1 MVAGRNGPGYN
12 HPEIEPA
19 ARGSIHLGRD
29 RMGLRQRR
37 PPSAFTL
44 IELLVVIAIIGV
56 LIALLLPAVQKVR
69 AAADRTWCLNNLKQ
83 LGLAT
88 HSYHDAYGVFPP
100 GQMTTPK
107 KHALG
112 AYLLPFLEQTNLARP
127 YDFKIH
133 WYEQPNQPFVTI
145 PLKVF
150 QCPSAPHPEGMVFP
164 VTRNYGTDYPIAEA
178 VSDYAAFNNVDQ
190 ALQDQGFIPSF
201 PPLPP
206 KSNGILVSGGGV
218 RIAQVTDGTSQTLI
232 IGELAGRPHTY
243 IRGNIDISPDPPNH
257 YGGGWADW
265 DNPHQMHGNSD
276 DGRTSPGPCAINCSN
291 DGGMYSFHTG
301 GANVAFAD
309 GSVRYLQAQISMTIM
324 AALITKDGGEVIPG
338 DY

>member
-1 MVAGRNGPGYN
+1 MNVRK
-12 HPEIEPA
+12 H
-19 ARGSIHLGRD
+19 
-29 RMGLRQRR
+29 RR
-37 PPSAFTL
+37 AWAFTL

-88 HSYHDAYGVFPP
+88 HSYHDTYGAFPP
-100 GQMTTPK
+100 GQLTSPK

-112 AYLLPFLEQTNLARP
+112 AYLLPFIEQTNLARP

-133 WYEQPNQPFVTI
+133 WYEEANQVVVAT

-150 QCPSAPHPEGMVFP
+150 QCPAAPHPDGLVFP
-164 VTRNYGTDYPIAEA
+164 VTRNYGTTYPISEA

-190 ALQDQGFIPSF
+190 ALQAQGFIPST
-201 PPLPP
+201 PALPP
-206 KSNGILVSGGGV
+206 KPNGILISGGGV
-218 RIAQVTDGTSQTLI
+218 RIAQVTDGTSQTMI
-232 IGELAGRPHTY
+232 IGENSGRPHTY
-243 IRGNIDISPDPPNH
+243 ITGGIDVSPSPPND

-265 DNPHQMHGNSD
+265 DNPNQMHGNSA
-276 DGRTSPGPCAINCSN
+276 DGKTSPGPCAINCSN
-291 DGGMYSFHTG
+291 NGGMYSFHIG

-309 GSVRYLQAQISMTIM
+309 GSVRYLQAQVSMTIV